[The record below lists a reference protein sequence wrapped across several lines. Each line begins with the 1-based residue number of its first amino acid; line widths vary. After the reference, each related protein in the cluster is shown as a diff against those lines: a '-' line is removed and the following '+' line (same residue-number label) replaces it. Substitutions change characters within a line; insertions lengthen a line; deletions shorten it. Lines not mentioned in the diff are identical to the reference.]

1 MPDVT
6 QLLDPALLDRITGLS
21 ITARRVVEG
30 ALHGLHR
37 SPQHGLSV
45 EFAQHRQYAPGDE
58 LKHIDWKVLAKS
70 DRYVVKQYEQE
81 TNLRA
86 LLVLDT
92 SASMGY
98 GTLANSSANTRTT
111 DAASPATESK
121 IHHARVLSAAL
132 AYLLLHQG
140 DSVGLVLAGE
150 NNSHRLEPSGN
161 PNHLMALA
169 HALLQHEP
177 AGRVNLPDTL
187 RQLASGLRR
196 RSLIVVLSDLFD
208 DPHATL
214 AALGQ
219 AHHAGHEIL
228 VLHVLHPT
236 EMHFDLGAAAQGV
249 TVIRDMESGREFES
263 EPALIRALV
272 QDEVRKFLDDIDTA
286 ARRHG
291 LHVLRCRTDEPA
303 QDTLTRYLH
312 NRAASGGAGRQ
323 AR

>member
-6 QLLDPALLDRITGLS
+6 TLLDPALLDRITGLS

-30 ALHGLHR
+30 AMHGLHR

-86 LLVLDT
+86 LLVLDA

-98 GTLANSSANTRTT
+98 GAATQSPVNAPSSAN
-111 DAASPATESK
+111 AAALAESK
-121 IHHARVLSAAL
+121 IHHARVLCAAL

-140 DSVGLVLAGE
+140 DSVGLVLANE
-150 NNSHRLEPSGN
+150 DKTQRIEPSGN

-169 HALLQHEP
+169 HALLQNEP
-177 AGRVNLPDTL
+177 AGRVNLSEVL

-236 EMHFDLGAAAQGV
+236 EMHFDLGSAAQGV
-249 TVIRDMESGREFES
+249 TVIRDIESGREFES
-263 EPALIRALV
+263 EPSLIRELV
-272 QDEVRKFLDDIDTA
+272 QEEVKKFLDEIDTG

-291 LHVLRCRTDEPA
+291 IHVLRCRTDEPV

-312 NRAASGGAGRQ
+312 HRAGDGR
-323 AR
+323 